1 MSFVVNFYTP
11 SFWGSVGMEPNVLVS
26 VAVCSAT
33 ELYPGLLDL
42 F

>member
-11 SFWGSVGMEPNVLVS
+11 SFWGSVGMEFNVLLS
-26 VAVCSAT
+26 VDGV
-33 ELYPGLLDL
+33 YPDLLDL